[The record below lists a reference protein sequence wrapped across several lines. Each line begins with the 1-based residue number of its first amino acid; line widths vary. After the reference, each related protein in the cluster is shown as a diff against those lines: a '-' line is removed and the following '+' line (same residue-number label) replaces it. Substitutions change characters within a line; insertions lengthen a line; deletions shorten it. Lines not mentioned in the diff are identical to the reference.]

1 MILSTD
7 INNENKLRSIHLFCG
22 IALLSPK
29 IGALDLSIVAL
40 IVVCII
46 TLLKSKLTIKIPNK
60 FLNLF
65 FLWSLVIVS
74 CLVTFVINGKVDSIF
89 ILKPFRQLILLFLSI
104 LIVISHKFRLVD
116 IFKIVIIAAII
127 NSSFVMIQLIGHN
140 LFRIEHFMILPGF
153 DINLDVPF
161 RKPGFMSG
169 YPHAGM
175 LSVLGMLCLLNFIKK
190 LNRLV
195 FVFFWVLL
203 SVSIILTS
211 RTALFAGFVPLGI
224 FILMGMRSKV
234 AYQKLYLFLLF
245 GAYAI
250 IYILNIL
257 PEDSFN
263 VAFEMFIN
271 FSNNKGF
278 TSQSSAALADSYYF
292 PNNLTTLFFGNGN
305 FMRNDLNLNVDDGFQ
320 IMLYGC
326 GIIYLILN
334 CIIFIYYYLL
344 SLKTV
349 QNNLQ
354 KKIILF
360 IFILIFLFNFKADA
374 LFSRVFSDILSL
386 IVALGISTTFINLS
400 FDKKTNIT

>member
-1 MILSTD
+1 MK
-7 INNENKLRSIHLFCG
+7 NKLRSIHFFCG

-40 IVVCII
+40 ILVCMI
-46 TLLKSKLTIKIPNK
+46 TLLKSKLIIKIPNK

-104 LIVISHKFRLVD
+104 LIVISYKFRLVD
-116 IFKIVIIAAII
+116 IFKIVLISAII

-140 LFRIEHFMILPGF
+140 LFGIEHFMILPEF
-153 DINLDVPF
+153 DINVNVSY
-161 RKPGFMSG
+161 RKPGLMSG

-175 LSVLGMLCLLNFIKK
+175 LSVLGMLCLLNFIEK

-195 FVFFWVLL
+195 FVLFWLLL
-203 SVSIILTS
+203 SVSLILTS
-211 RTALFAGFVPLGI
+211 RTALFAGFVPMGI
-224 FILMGMRSKV
+224 FILMGMRNKV
-234 AYQKLYLFLLF
+234 AFKKLFLFMLF
-245 GAYAI
+245 GIYAI
-250 IYILNIL
+250 IYILSIL

-278 TSQSSAALADSYYF
+278 SSLSYTALNNSYYF
-292 PNNLTTLFFGNGN
+292 PNNLTTFFFGNGN
-305 FMRNDLNLNVDDGFQ
+305 FMRNDLQLNVDDGFQ

-326 GIIYLILN
+326 GITYLILN
-334 CIIFIYYYLL
+334 CIIFIYYYLA
-344 SLKTV
+344 S
-349 QNNLQ
+349 
-354 KKIILF
+354 F
-360 IFILIFLFNFKADA
+360 LI
-374 LFSRVFSDILSL
+374 
-386 IVALGISTTFINLS
+386 
-400 FDKKTNIT
+400 

>member
-1 MILSTD
+1 MK
-7 INNENKLRSIHLFCG
+7 NKLRSIHFFCG
-22 IALLSPK
+22 IAILSPK

-40 IVVCII
+40 MLVCII

-74 CLVTFVINGKVDSIF
+74 CLVTFVIIGKVDSNF

-104 LIVISHKFRLVD
+104 LIVISYKFRLID
-116 IFKIVIIAAII
+116 IFKIVLIAATI
-127 NSSFVMIQLIGHN
+127 NSSFVIIQLIGHN
-140 LFRIEHFMILPGF
+140 LFGIEHFMILPVF
-153 DINLDVPF
+153 DINVDVPY

-175 LSVLGMLCLLNFIKK
+175 LSVLGMLCLLNFIEK
-190 LNRLV
+190 LNRIV
-195 FVFFWVLL
+195 FVLFWLL
-203 SVSIILTS
+203 LTLSLILTS

-224 FILMGMRSKV
+224 FILMGMRNKV
-234 AYQKLYLFLLF
+234 AFKKLYLFMLF
-245 GAYAI
+245 GVYAI
-250 IYILNIL
+250 IYILSIL
-257 PEDSFN
+257 PEDTFN
-263 VAFEMFIN
+263 VAFEVFIN
-271 FSNNKGF
+271 FLNNKGF
-278 TSQSSAALADSYYF
+278 SSQSSTALLDSYYF

-305 FMRNDLNLNVDDGFQ
+305 FMRNDLQLNVDDGFQ

-354 KKIILF
+354 KNTILF
-360 IFILIFLFNFKADA
+360 IFILIFLFNFKGDG

-386 IVALGISTTFINLS
+386 IVALGISTTFINFSL
-400 FDKKTNIT
+400 DKKTNIT